1 MVRFL
6 LLSILLTFVLRAVSV
21 LVAGI
26 IRGLQG
32 QDGRGQARRGRSAQV
47 PQQGVQMVRDPVCGT
62 FVVRSRALSLSGAG
76 GTTVYFCSRECRDKY
91 HDRPASPASA
101 RSRTA

>member
-6 LLSILLTFVLRAVSV
+6 LLSILLTFVLRAVAV
-21 LVAGI
+21 LLAGI

-32 QDGRGQARRGRSAQV
+32 QGGRGQGGPGAQV
-47 PQQGVQMVRDPVCGT
+47 PQRGVQMVRDPVCGT
-62 FVVRSRALSLSGAG
+62 FIVRSRALSLSGAG
-76 GTTVYFCSRECRDKY
+76 GTTVYFCSSECRDKY
-91 HDRPASPASA
+91 RDRPASPAAA